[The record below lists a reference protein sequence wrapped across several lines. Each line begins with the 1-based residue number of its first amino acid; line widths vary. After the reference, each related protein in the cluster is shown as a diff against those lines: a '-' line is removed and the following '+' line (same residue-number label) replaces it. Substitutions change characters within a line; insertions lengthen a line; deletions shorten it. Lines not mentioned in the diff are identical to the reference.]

1 MTPLRLIRER
11 VTGAGR
17 SLIVWP
23 SPKDWAWCAGVSA
36 AVTLTVAVIGFGSG
50 ILRVASPQ
58 AGLLGLW
65 FSVMLVPAFSE
76 ELAFR
81 GLMIPAQ
88 AETRRPVLW
97 IGMATLIFVLWH
109 VFEALV
115 LLPGA
120 GFFLQPAFLLNA
132 WLIGLGCALMRWR
145 TGSLWPAV
153 LLHGALVFVWKAWLG
168 GPSLEALTRA
178 GS

>member
-1 MTPLRLIRER
+1 MSLWRLIRER

-23 SPKDWAWCAGVSA
+23 SLKDWAWCAGVSA
-36 AVTLTVAVIGFGSG
+36 AVTLAVAVIGFGSG

-65 FSVMLVPAFSE
+65 LSVMLVPAFSE
-76 ELAFR
+76 EIVFR

-88 AETRRPVLW
+88 TETTRPVLW
-97 IGMATLIFVLWH
+97 IGVGTLIFVLWH

-120 GFFLQPAFLLNA
+120 TLFLHPAFLLNA
-132 WLIGLGCALMRWR
+132 GLIGLGCALMRWR

-168 GPSLEALTRA
+168 GPSLEVLMRA
-178 GS
+178 G